1 MDLIASIS
9 ISLKHYYNI
18 TLDEMGIP
26 SYYKKL
32 THTIKG
38 LVSIHNHDIEWL
50 FMDFNCMIYHC
61 IASQPPYE
69 ENDVWEQG
77 LIETVCKYCR
87 EVVKE
92 VGARGVF
99 IAIDGVVPM
108 AKMRQQRLRR
118 FKSVWEQGLADQQGR
133 VADQQGRVADQ
144 QGRVAD
150 QQGLVNKK
158 WNTNAITPG
167 TRFMEKLC
175 QQLGALCAERGWTLS
190 GSDDPGV
197 GEHKI
202 MAQWR
207 RGIYKG
213 DIAVYGLDADLIVL
227 SLLGQA
233 QNKLGKIWLFREAL
247 NKTLDKAAE
256 SFEWFSIDA
265 LRDHITVPIY
275 TYCFAMSVLGNDFL
289 PSSLGLKMRDGGHD
303 EMMRCLTV
311 PLVDEKMNIIPEHLI
326 IFFQSLAQT
335 EYHRMTHYVQTKQRM
350 SHHAV
355 EKGLGENNWPLTQI
369 ETWILGRNWI
379 SIYWGNMNGTPQDIC
394 KDYINGM
401 KWIWA
406 YYTGRPICYNW
417 FYPHVL
423 PPLWSSLHQY
433 LGTHETGML
442 MQQDM
447 PIDVQIEELKAVE
460 QLCLVL
466 PLESWSLIP
475 ECVEKKIAMLAPQF
489 FPSQFEF
496 ESIGKRF
503 FWECEAAIPIPTI
516 LELKMM
522 IEGYRRVAIA

>member
-1 MDLIASIS
+1 
-9 ISLKHYYNI
+9 
-18 TLDEMGIP
+18 MGIP

-61 IASQPPYE
+61 IASQPLYDPVQ
-69 ENDVWEQG
+69 NDKWEQD
-77 LIETVCKYCR
+77 LIETVCGYCR

-118 FKSVWEQGLADQQGR
+118 FKSVWEQGRSADQKGR
-133 VADQQGRVADQ
+133 GAVLDP
-144 QGRVAD
+144 
-150 QQGLVNKK
+150 K

-190 GSDDPGV
+190 GSDEPGE

-202 MAQWR
+202 MTQWR

-233 QNKLGKIWLFREAL
+233 QNKLGKIWLFREVVVHSDKASAL
-247 NKTLDKAAE
+247 NPG
-256 SFEWFSIDA
+256 FEWFSIDA
-265 LRDHITVPIY
+265 LRDHITIPIY

-303 EMMRCLTV
+303 EMMRCLTM
-311 PLVDEKMNIIPEHLI
+311 PLIDEKMNIIPENLML
-326 IFFQSLAQT
+326 FFQALAQT

-350 SHHAV
+350 THHAT

-369 ETWILGRNWI
+369 ETWILGRDWVTR
-379 SIYWGNMNGTPQDIC
+379 YWGHMNGTPQDIC

-406 YYTGRPICYNW
+406 YYTGSPICYNW

-423 PPLWSSLHQY
+423 PPLWSSLHPY
-433 LGTHETGML
+433 LGMHETGML

-447 PIDVQIEELKAVE
+447 QVCVRIEELKAVE

-475 ECVEKKIAMLAPQF
+475 ECLEKKIAMVAPQF

-516 LELKMM
+516 LELKAM
-522 IEGYRRVAIA
+522 IERYKSL